1 MSPKGR
7 RVGISIGRTHEVT
20 TPTPLA
26 WEVWPRAVEIPF
38 ILRVFTGYK
47 MLSKKRVAPNPSVVN
62 RDEWATGADE
72 FAKLGALVKSSR
84 GKLRALANAQTF
96 NEMASAV
103 TDLGDIDAAHIVLLV
118 AKVDI
123 DGDGRVSG
131 AEYSR
136 FMEEASEVISSVQS
150 SVLNTSIVAALLLT
164 IILPLLLAPFDPM
177 SEPEDFEASFF
188 AHAAAVFSGDDGFEA
203 AERGRRGFYVAECV
217 ILGLNTTC
225 CIIGLLVSVSYY
237 GAVSATPGRIA
248 KVGFM
253 LETSGALMFLQ
264 AIWFLCVMFLILSVP
279 IVAAKASAV
288 AFVCAVAV
296 SLLSVGISF
305 YIMHKCWRVQLNIF
319 RDEARALMGGA
330 EEEKRE
336 ENGEEGGAVADS
348 TEKQVEG

>member
-1 MSPKGR
+1 MIRLGIVWLQAGNLNLQNLRRETRPGEKGPGVAAAR
-7 RVGISIGRTHEVT
+7 HRTPDQTTDDRVT
-20 TPTPLA
+20 T
-26 WEVWPRAVEIPF
+26 
-38 ILRVFTGYK
+38 
-47 MLSKKRVAPNPSVVN
+47 
-62 RDEWATGADE
+62 ATV
-72 FAKLGALVKSSR
+72 LGSLWIDSR
-84 GKLRALANAQTF
+84 GIEHWNGRSRAIRDWRPSPHRVRWLVSRVLDLENAH
-96 NEMASAV
+96 
-103 TDLGDIDAAHIVLLV
+103 AHI
-118 AKVDI
+118 
-123 DGDGRVSG
+123 
-131 AEYSR
+131 AEK
-136 FMEEASEVISSVQS
+136 ISF
-150 SVLNTSIVAALLLT
+150 
-164 IILPLLLAPFDPM
+164 PPR
-177 SEPEDFEASFF
+177 
-188 AHAAAVFSGDDGFEA
+188 A

-330 EEEKRE
+330 EEEKRQ